1 MDTNSNFSTAFRSN
15 LSFQPLIKVW
25 KEIAARNIDVASAS
39 CSEIL
44 DRFSEHPELTG
55 EIEDYKLLDKNKELI
70 ESVMSTLFPVSMSL
84 RDQFYAVTVPF
95 ESKVIFSSP
104 SFKASFVD
112 ENSHYILPLDKQVE
126 ENITTGKLKLAY
138 KMILSKFYHIDF
150 PGGNS
155 FICAYPDPKED
166 IHNYFE
172 LEWDPQFVDI
182 MPSMEL
188 PALSAEFKSKCFH
201 SDEIML
207 YPELFELFPLNQFVF
222 EGVMIVYLRQVT
234 EREAIESIKTI
245 LQDEKALT
253 NSTGV
258 VQVEQQMRYLLNL
271 REIKVG
277 ITSFYNIERESPF
290 TAFNQGFLFF
300 EGIDEDYRRVLSRSV
315 KNLIGQSGSYL
326 WSETTDHKSSD
337 KRLSDYLQR
346 KGWRTVLL
354 SALYNND
361 EIIGCLGMFSK
372 TLVIFDALAIARTKK
387 VLELVQV
394 ALQQGHQQY
403 QDHIN
408 RLIKEHFT
416 AVQESVEWKFHDAAI
431 SYLSDLMQGKDAKMN
446 PIVFDDV
453 YPLYGII
460 DIRNSSGERNR
471 GVQKD
476 LLQQLN
482 WVRDILV
489 LAQQQHSFLL
499 LEQVLSKVE
508 EYLAATS
515 NFLFAADEQAIYLFL
530 KNDVV
535 ELFKALKNHSVSLAS
550 EIHRYFHTIDKQLFI
565 FNTNRLQFEKSVTEI
580 NNRVVQILEREQT
593 DAQKIYPHYFERF
606 VSDGVDFNMYVG
618 QSIAPHKK
626 YSKVYLKN
634 LRLWQLRF
642 LATTAQQIHKLI
654 PELPVLLETTQLL
667 LVYNEPIS
675 IGFRAAERKFDV
687 DGVHHARYAII
698 KKRIDKVQIKNK
710 NERLTQPGSIAI
722 VYSLEQEANEYI
734 EYIDFFQR
742 QQLLS
747 GPVERLDLEEL
758 QGVSGLKAL
767 RVPIALN
774 STKEEDANKKLSA
787 KNLSSSRED

>member
-1 MDTNSNFSTAFRSN
+1 
-15 LSFQPLIKVW
+15 
-25 KEIAARNIDVASAS
+25 
-39 CSEIL
+39 
-44 DRFSEHPELTG
+44 
-55 EIEDYKLLDKNKELI
+55 
-70 ESVMSTLFPVSMSL
+70 MSTLFPVSMSL

-172 LEWDPQFVDI
+172 LEWDPQFVEI

-258 VQVEQQMRYLLNL
+258 VQIEQQMRYLLNL

-290 TAFNQGFLFF
+290 TAFNQEFLFF
-300 EGIDEDYRRVLSRSV
+300 DGIDEDYRRVLSRSV

-346 KGWRTVLL
+346 KGWRTVLFF
-354 SALYNND
+354 ALYNND

-372 TLVIFDALAIARTKK
+372 TLVIFDALAIAKTKK

-394 ALQQGHQQY
+394 ALQQSHQQY

-453 YPLYGII
+453 YPLYGVI

-565 FNTNRLQFEKSVTEI
+565 FNANRLQFEKSVTEI

-642 LATTAQQIHKLI
+642 LTTTAQQIHKLI

-722 VYSLEQEANEYI
+722 VYSLEQEANEYM
-734 EYIDFFQR
+734 EYIDFFQK

-787 KNLSSSRED
+787 KKS